1 MIAKVVSFFYNDV
14 LDNLCYFSGKILFLR
29 KILFSKFTLLEMT
42 LITVLYSNSYY
53 CLHNILL
60 LKFTLLG
67 ITLIIVLAHQ
77 SYMGAC
83 GSCRYHFTAAEFVF
97 KFCLKEHSACFL
109 IFQQVFEC

>member
-1 MIAKVVSFFYNDV
+1 MMSLITCVILAVKYFF
-14 LDNLCYFSGKILFLR
+14 LH

-42 LITVLYSNSYY
+42 FITVLYSNSYY

-77 SYMGAC
+77 SYMGAR
-83 GSCRYHFTAAEFVF
+83 GSCHY
-97 KFCLKEHSACFL
+97 L
-109 IFQQVFEC
+109 QVFVSFYIGRSLSFKMRGSASQILQVRIVLVQV